1 MALFTVGM
9 RTLVHSAENHCTLM
23 VPTRILIWKV
33 RQKQIPLLISTLKR
47 DDREKSNGSMNACCL
62 KSNTFY

>member
-23 VPTRILIWKV
+23 VPTRILIWKA
-33 RQKQIPLLISTLKR
+33 RQKNSSPYF
-47 DDREKSNGSMNACCL
+47 DFEEG
-62 KSNTFY
+62 